1 VSGLDLAEIESAKM
15 YESRFNKLIFLLN
28 EKYIKIKSRFLDT
41 FNRETREKTKDTLA
55 NMFAIQQKSFPLF
68 DEKLLSKLFVK
79 GYTSLILKIVVKLQE
94 VILSPPNQD
103 KIPDFLYFDIEQLHN
118 EIKSHIVEM
127 NAQSTN

>member
-1 VSGLDLAEIESAKM
+1 M